1 MYESDTVSMLT
12 TQLAILESQIEVRDK
27 TIGSLRSELAQLKAS
42 AQKVDND
49 YDETK
54 PYGEEAGLNG

>member
-42 AQKVDND
+42 AQKVDHD